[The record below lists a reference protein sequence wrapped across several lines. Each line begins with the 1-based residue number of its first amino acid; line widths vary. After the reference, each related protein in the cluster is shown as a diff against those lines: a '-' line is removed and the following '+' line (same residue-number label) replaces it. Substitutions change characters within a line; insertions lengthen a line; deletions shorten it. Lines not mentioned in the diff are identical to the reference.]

1 MAASKLVIN
10 QFLFIIPTTLLGAL
24 FGILMASP
32 AAIAEEAAMILI
44 PQQPVEPSLW
54 WKEER
59 LEQGWVENIQVDTDG
74 KQVIVIINPSRWL
87 AADYL
92 QRFSFLFK
100 LGTEARS
107 QNFNLI
113 LHNRRAEKIAEEFIA
128 QVVGRPSLTGP
139 SRVSPEIKAR
149 VPEKLKKAL
158 EKEAKR
164 QGQTPSALIRQALE
178 EFLDTA

>member
-113 LHNRRAEKIAEEFIA
+113 LHNRRAEKIAEYSTKEERWRIDPKSLGAEPFR
-128 QVVGRPSLTGP
+128 VVAPT
-139 SRVSPEIKAR
+139 IF
-149 VPEKLKKAL
+149 
-158 EKEAKR
+158 
-164 QGQTPSALIRQALE
+164 QQQ
-178 EFLDTA
+178 F